1 MFHVVTSV
9 YPLSNYRLLA
19 IFESGEQKI
28 YDVKPLFEWK
38 EVFKTLKENDLFY
51 EVDVDN
57 GGYGVVW
64 NDQIDLS
71 SEEIWN
77 RGVEIFLDDDKL
89 DIFLADEALKQYND
103 NPKTYSLKEIKK
115 MLFDETPNKE
125 TQKSFEEVE
134 NIKSGKQKAKRY
146 KNTGEIRA
154 DLKL

>member
-1 MFHVVTSV
+1 MLHIITDV
-9 YPLSNYRLLA
+9 YPLSDYRLLA
-19 IFESGEQKI
+19 IFEGGTQKI
-28 YDVKPLFEWK
+28 YDVKPLFDWK
-38 EVFKTLKENDLFY
+38 EIFKALKENKLFY
-51 EVDVDN
+51 EVYVDD

-77 RGVEIFLDDDKL
+77 RGVEILLDDDKL
-89 DIFLADEALKQYND
+89 DIFLADEALKQYNN
-103 NPKTYSLKEIKK
+103 NPKTYSLEEIKK
-115 MLFDETPNKE
+115 MLFDETPNIE